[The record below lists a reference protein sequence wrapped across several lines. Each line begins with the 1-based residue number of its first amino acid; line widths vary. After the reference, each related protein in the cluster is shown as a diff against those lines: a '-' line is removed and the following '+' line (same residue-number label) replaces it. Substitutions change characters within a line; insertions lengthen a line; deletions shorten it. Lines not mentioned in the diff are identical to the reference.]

1 MHGKRGEPRKK
12 RAISTEKSIGGIEM
26 YRKKDKKTQELFK
39 ELMPW
44 GGKLNENNRWLRLQ
58 ELVPCP

>member
-1 MHGKRGEPRKK
+1 
-12 RAISTEKSIGGIEM
+12 M

-44 GGKLNENNRWLRLQ
+44 GEKLNENNRWLKLRD
-58 ELVPCP
+58 

>member
-1 MHGKRGEPRKK
+1 
-12 RAISTEKSIGGIEM
+12 M

-44 GGKLNENNRWLRLQ
+44 GGKLNENNRWLRLRDLIPWD
-58 ELVPCP
+58 ELETEYSKYFSENRGRPELDS